1 MMAKVHAQVTDR
13 LEAFTAKQHIF
24 FVATAPHCPVK
35 SSYCFVRSRARSGT
49 MMPVQTRAGRDSMAT
64 YVLLCNYTDQGIR
77 AVKDSPK
84 RRAAAKELGKKFG
97 VELKTSYLAMGT
109 CDVILTVEATSDDAV
124 AKWALSLASKGN
136 VRTTTIKVFPE
147 AEMDKILESLG

>member
-1 MMAKVHAQVTDR
+1 
-13 LEAFTAKQHIF
+13 
-24 FVATAPHCPVK
+24 
-35 SSYCFVRSRARSGT
+35 
-49 MMPVQTRAGRDSMAT
+49 MAT
-64 YVLLCNYTDQGIR
+64 YILLCNYTDQGIR

-97 VELKTSYLAMGT
+97 VELKTSYLATGT
-109 CDVILTVEATSDDAV
+109 CDVILTVEAASDDAV

>member
-1 MMAKVHAQVTDR
+1 
-13 LEAFTAKQHIF
+13 
-24 FVATAPHCPVK
+24 
-35 SSYCFVRSRARSGT
+35 
-49 MMPVQTRAGRDSMAT
+49 MAT
-64 YVLLCNYTDQGIR
+64 YVLLCNYTDQGIQ

-84 RRAAAKELGKKFG
+84 RRSAAKELGKKFG

-109 CDVILTVEATSDDAV
+109 CDVILTVEAASDDAV
-124 AKWALSLASKGN
+124 AKWVLSLASKGN